1 MKRVQVVAIL
11 AAGAAALIPIAGCSS
26 DDGSGTVAVSTT
38 TTTQDGEHT
47 DLRSSLATTASSV
60 VGSAMNSAEQ
70 AVQNAI
76 NSVLAAAPIT
86 FDQGSSDLSTVDTA
100 TLKAVAIPL
109 KGNDTKIKVET
120 YASDSDS
127 AKADSLAQ
135 ARAAN
140 VVTAL
145 GNEGID
151 KARIS
156 VETKGNPSENDVQVD
171 QATITVKT
179 K

>member
-1 MKRVQVVAIL
+1 MKLVQAVAVL

-26 DDGSGTVAVSTT
+26 DDNGPAAVTT
-38 TTTQDGEHT
+38 TTTSGGEHT

-60 VGSAMNSAEQ
+60 VGSALNSAEQ

-86 FDQGSSDLSTVDTA
+86 FEQGSSDLSTVDSA
-100 TLKAVAIPL
+100 TIKAVAIPL
-109 KGNDTKIKVET
+109 KGNDTTIKVET
-120 YASDSDS
+120 YATDSNT
-127 AKADSLAQ
+127 AAADSLAE
-135 ARAAN
+135 ARATN

-145 GNEGID
+145 ENEGID

-156 VETKGNPSENDVQVD
+156 VEATGNPSESNVQVD

-179 K
+179 SK